1 MKATLG
7 IAVVLVL
14 IAGIAGSIW
23 YRQHAKEEAA
33 QQQALALQS
42 QVQTLETEL
51 AETRVRKE
59 EQAAIPIAPPR
70 ANPATATANAP
81 VIPVATKTAPNPA
94 MLNDP
99 ETRALMQKQQK
110 QALTRMADK
119 LINKD
124 FARDWNLS
132 PDQVTQ
138 AKELIREKVGA
149 GKDLLTAM
157 MFDGLDD
164 DALAQRGR
172 ETKQRVEQS
181 DVALR
186 GLLGEDGFKAL
197 TELER
202 SIEDHGRAK
211 RIREE
216 IATSGQPLTEPQH
229 DSLIAALSAERQAFS
244 FRVNYNDPSKVDPE
258 HIRDHFSEANLQM
271 HFEDMQQLNA
281 RIVERA
287 ALFLSPEQLAQLK
300 TAQNNHLEQSRLTVK
315 MTTELFNKRRV
326 N

>member
-1 MKATLG
+1 MKSTLG
-7 IAVVLVL
+7 IATGLLL
-14 IAGIAGSIW
+14 IAGIASSVW
-23 YRQHAKEEAA
+23 YRQRVKDEVARHR
-33 QQQALALQS
+33 ALALQS

-51 AETRVRKE
+51 AENRARKE
-59 EQAAIPIAPPR
+59 QQSATPIALSR
-70 ANPATATANAP
+70 ANPATANPVAP
-81 VIPVATKTAPNPA
+81 VVPVATKAAPNPA

-110 QALTRMADK
+110 QALARMADK

-132 PDQVTQ
+132 PEQVAQ
-138 AKELIREKVGA
+138 AKELVREKTAA

-164 DALAQRGR
+164 HALAERGR
-172 ETKQRVEQS
+172 QTKQRIEQS
-181 DVALR
+181 DAALR

-202 SIEDHGRAK
+202 SIEDHGRVK

-216 IATSGQPLTEPQH
+216 IATTGQPLTEPQH
-229 DSLIAALSAERQAFS
+229 GSLIAAMSAERQAFS
-244 FRVNYNDPSKVDPE
+244 FRVNYDDPSKVDPE

-271 HFEDMQQLNA
+271 YFEDMQQLNA
-281 RIVERA
+281 RIAERA
-287 ALFLSPEQLAQLK
+287 ALFLSPEQLTQLK
-300 TAQNNHLEQSRLTVK
+300 TAQNNHLEQSQLTVK
-315 MTTELFNKRRV
+315 MTTELFNKRRA

>member
-1 MKATLG
+1 M
-7 IAVVLVL
+7 L

-23 YRQHAKEEAA
+23 YRQRAKEEAA
-33 QQQALALQS
+33 RQQALALHS
-42 QVQTLETEL
+42 QVRTLETEL
-51 AETRVRKE
+51 AETRAHKE
-59 EQAAIPIAPPR
+59 EAPAIPIAPPR
-70 ANPATATANAP
+70 ATPATATADAP
-81 VIPVATKTAPNPA
+81 IIPAATKGAPNPA

-110 QALTRMADK
+110 QALARMADK

-132 PDQVTQ
+132 PDQVKQ
-138 AKELIREKVGA
+138 AKELVSEKASA

-164 DALAQRGR
+164 DALAERGR

-181 DVALR
+181 DAALR
-186 GLLGEDGFKAL
+186 GLLGDDGFKAL
-197 TELER
+197 TELQH

-229 DSLIAALSAERQAFS
+229 EAFIAAMSAERQAFS
-244 FRVNYNDPSKVDPE
+244 FRVNYDDPSKVDPE

-271 HFEDMQQLNA
+271 YFEDMLQLNA
-281 RIVERA
+281 RIAERA
-287 ALFLSPEQLAQLK
+287 ALFLAPEQLAQLK

-315 MTTELFNKRRV
+315 MTTELFNKRRT